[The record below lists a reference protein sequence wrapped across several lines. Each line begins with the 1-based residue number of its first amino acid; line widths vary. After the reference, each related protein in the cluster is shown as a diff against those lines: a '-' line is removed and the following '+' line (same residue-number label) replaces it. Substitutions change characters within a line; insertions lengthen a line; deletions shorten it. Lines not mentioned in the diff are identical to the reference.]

1 MKINQISFFTAVFF
15 LLVFAVQS
23 NAQVTLQ
30 LGAGLGYSTPTGDY
44 GGSTIDYYNGT
55 KYGMESGFN
64 YHAKARAGLL
74 FINAFGEIGYTTFSS
89 EGEIIPGD
97 QNSSVS
103 VSNNVFSI
111 KIGPEFKFSIPLSPI
126 TPYLDGFVSI
136 NTFSGTVQF
145 KGAPDG
151 LPSSEQDISTA
162 TRVGIGAGGG
172 VLFSLGVLNLDL
184 SVQYNLMNMT
194 GNEFKGDIT
203 QDKRLDSYIYLND
216 DKDPQYAAGS
226 DDHIISDSRSIG
238 AFEFKLTAMFGL

>member
-1 MKINQISFFTAVFF
+1 MRKNHILFITVS
-15 LLVFAVQS
+15 LLVLGLAS
-23 NAQVTLQ
+23 HTSAQVTIQ
-30 LGAGLGYSTPTGDY
+30 VGAGLGYATPTGDF
-44 GGSTIDYYNGT
+44 GGSTVDYYNGT

-74 FINAFGEIGYTTFSS
+74 FINAFGEIGYTTFSA

-97 QNSSVS
+97 QSSSVKVTNS
-103 VSNNVFSI
+103 VFSF

-126 TPYLDGFVSI
+126 TPYLDGFISI
-136 NTFSGTVQF
+136 NTFSGKVQF
-145 KGAPDG
+145 KGITS

-162 TRVGIGAGGG
+162 TRVGIGGGGG

-203 QDKRLDSYIYLND
+203 QDKRLDSYIHLND
-216 DKDPQYAAGS
+216 DKDPNYAAGS
-226 DDHIISDSRSIG
+226 NDHIIADSRSIG
-238 AFEFKLTAMFGL
+238 ALEFKLTAMFGF